1 MSATEVIRA
10 IESAFCG
17 VTLEGGTSLKQARV
31 ADRYGEGVTD
41 EQFAALPL
49 TENVDDWRK
58 LSVSDF
64 EPDPC
69 VAHFDA
75 EGLRYYLPALMISV
89 LQDYNPSSMRVI
101 GTLSSLYPKR
111 DAWPYHMERYK
122 LLNDAQRRAIAVF
135 VQALPTLVSLN
146 TEDST
151 RMRRA
156 LEYYWKRWLPL
167 VIASDT

>member
-1 MSATEVIRA
+1 
-10 IESAFCG
+10 
-17 VTLEGGTSLKQARV
+17 
-31 ADRYGEGVTD
+31 
-41 EQFAALPL
+41 
-49 TENVDDWRK
+49 
-58 LSVSDF
+58 
-64 EPDPC
+64 
-69 VAHFDA
+69 
-75 EGLRYYLPALMISV
+75 
-89 LQDYNPSSMRVI
+89 
-101 GTLSSLYPKR
+101 
-111 DAWPYHMERYK
+111 MERYK